1 MDLTG
6 LDNPPT
12 TPETRRQAIYL
23 RLAMIGCPVPEAG
36 ARPSLAAGLLER
48 HRENARRLS
57 TYLSPPDWRI
67 QQFLDEYLYE
77 TGEVPRLPASTL
89 VLDEAGMAREMSL
102 PPDGDT
108 FTGALLKSYRVANGV
123 LHNPTSDRRTT
134 QGVFHVVEGGIPIPD
149 DKKCVPKRAFAH
161 LLRHAFNPPGE
172 HLRLPYT
179 SAAPT
184 PAECFVSLYLRP
196 VVCPEVPGFVSRQT
210 MEIRFFVPG
219 SLVSNLDFVET
230 IFGNAGDPNLP
241 ENDAALEAGGWSGHT
256 GCVVLAPHLTRLTK
270 AALGLPK
277 WEDATERE
285 RQDKMCWRSDD
296 EPYNEGQ
303 AFKITARDE
312 RGVIVTLIADNYFGY
327 CKKEVKTQISYAAN
341 LAGWVEEEHAGGALV
356 FPSFDLGEEFSGRI
370 HVKQR
375 GHTAIEAFARN
386 ATLLNLRP
394 EGYAVDRRHS
404 NIFYVPEDADFD
416 LHAQAVTWA
425 HGGSKQT
432 IRLQADAVYL
442 RPSGYKVRM
451 LKPDGNR
458 AWRLIG
464 TGAEPTFCH
473 KPCTVSG
480 GGKSEISKS
489 ITDAI
494 LQGSV
499 FVSDFR
505 KDFDAVADLLARD
518 YSGRFRD
525 PSRNGTDRR
534 PILGSTRSLGSV
546 IKLLTPSEIEYS
558 DDFNAW
564 LATVPPHVKELVF
577 VVKRFCKPA
586 WGDAWRD
593 HFTVDVINGVP
604 GNELKCDGRKLRS
617 NFLRVGFAQDG
628 SWRVFGLR
636 KDFHPSVKLQMEDDI
651 TASIVVPSGAVAG
664 LNPNDPH
671 PSVKFSVNAESRL
684 FQRPD
689 DAVHRGIDRQAEK
702 DLAERDNFLSNYEP
716 LSRAQARQLVED
728 AIGFTEYTEPM
739 QRILRTTAEGQ
750 GPEFVVSSAHPRVVN
765 GEPSKNPRYLQ
776 RRPDREDPR
785 AVHLGE
791 MGIRLFRK
799 LPASA
804 PVYTPVNAVVPGR
817 RNNPPEPAARIRSL
831 AVFNP
836 IHHLEL
842 PEAFMEFISSM
853 TGRSP
858 STTGAGS
865 EGAMTKGPFNAL
877 PPIHDLNG
885 ALVSYL
891 LTEYPVFI
899 TAAGFV
905 GPHCRV
911 DHDVSLL
918 VPEVWTRMLPA
929 EREPRVLQERGY
941 FEPLQDFDHNGRKV
955 LASRLGWRM
964 TAGFVREY
972 FGRVFSSPHL
982 VFPEELLRPEQQDLE
997 IFVDGVNNIV
1007 ETHRRVAEHYFADG
1021 SIQVACPP
1029 LKALLHIMRDGIYE
1043 GAGIADPKIRGLF
1056 TRNHLM
1062 ESDWYVQRLAAR
1074 QEIEVRQWFQTAR
1087 YLEGFLAKPN
1097 YALEAERLGI
1107 RERLA
1112 RAWESYHE
1120 AKAPA
1125 FRERLRGTLG
1135 ADPSLVNRGN
1145 PEAAQGS

>member
-1 MDLTG
+1 MDSTDLGKNTHT
-6 LDNPPT
+6 L
-12 TPETRRQAIYL
+12 ETRREAIYL
-23 RLAMIGCPVPEAG
+23 RLAMIGCPVPETG
-36 ARPSLAAGLLER
+36 ALPSVAAVLLER
-48 HRENARRLS
+48 HQENARRLS

-77 TGEVPRLPASTL
+77 AGGAPRLPSSTL
-89 VLDEAGMAREMSL
+89 VLDEQGMAREMSL
-102 PPDGDT
+102 PVSGDT
-108 FTGALLKSYRVANGV
+108 FTGELLKSYRVANGV

-134 QGVFHVVEGGIPIPD
+134 QGVFHVVEGGLTVPD
-149 DKKCVPKRAFAH
+149 DKKCVSKRAFAH
-161 LLRHAFNPPGE
+161 LLRHAFNPPRE

-179 SAAPT
+179 SCAPV

-196 VVCPEVPGFVSRQT
+196 VVCPEVPGFVRRQT

-241 ENDAALEAGGWSGHT
+241 ENDPALEADGWSGHT

-270 AALGLPK
+270 VALGLPK
-277 WEDATERE
+277 WDDATEHE
-285 RQDKMCWRSDD
+285 RRDGMCWRADD
-296 EPYNEGQ
+296 ERYNEGK

-312 RGVIVTLIADNYFGY
+312 RGVIVTLIADNYYGY
-327 CKKEVKTQISYAAN
+327 CKKEIKTQLSYAAN

-375 GHTAIEAFARN
+375 GHNALEAFARN
-386 ATLLNLRP
+386 AALLDVLP
-394 EGYAVDRRHS
+394 EGHAVDRRYS
-404 NIFYVPEDADFD
+404 DIFYVPEDADFD
-416 LHAQAVTWA
+416 LR
-425 HGGSKQT
+425 SQT
-432 IRLQADAVYL
+432 ITWTHAGSSQTVRLRADAVYL

-451 LKPDGNR
+451 LKPDGDR

-480 GGKSEISKS
+480 GGKSEISKP

-505 KDFDAVADLLARD
+505 RDFDAVADLLARD
-518 YSGRFRD
+518 YSHRFRD
-525 PSRNGTDRR
+525 PARNGTDQR
-534 PILGSTRSLGSV
+534 PILGLTRSLGSV

-564 LATVPPHVKELVF
+564 LATVPPHIKELVF

-593 HFTVDVINGVP
+593 RFSVDVINGVP
-604 GNELKCDGRKLRS
+604 GNELKCEGRRLRP
-617 NFLRVGFAQDG
+617 NFLRVGFAADG
-628 SWRVFGLR
+628 SWRVFGLQ

-651 TASIVVPSGAVAG
+651 TASIVVPASSVAG

-671 PSVKFSVNAESRL
+671 PSVKFTANAEARL

-689 DAVHRGIDRQAEK
+689 DAIHRGNDRQAER
-702 DLAERDNFLSNYEP
+702 DLAEPDNFLSNFEP

-728 AIGFTEYTEPM
+728 AIGFTAYTEPM
-739 QRILRTTAEGQ
+739 QQLLRATAEGR
-750 GPEFVVSSAHPRVVN
+750 GPEFVVSSAHPRLVN

-799 LPASA
+799 LTPSA
-804 PVYTPVNAVVPGR
+804 PVYPPVNAVVPGR
-817 RNNPPEPAARIRSL
+817 RNNPPEPAERIRSL

-836 IHHLEL
+836 IHYMDL

-858 STTGAGS
+858 SMTGAGI

-877 PPIHDLNG
+877 PPIYDLNG

-899 TAAGFV
+899 TAAGYI
-905 GPHCRV
+905 GPRCRV

-941 FEPLQDFDHNGRKV
+941 FEPLLDFEHNGQQV

-982 VFPEELLRPEQQDLE
+982 VFTEELLRPERQDAE
-997 IFVDGVNNIV
+997 AFVDGVNNIL

-1021 SIQVACPP
+1021 TIEFACPP
-1029 LKALLHIMRDGIYE
+1029 LKALLHIMRDGRYE
-1043 GAGIADPKIRGLF
+1043 GMGIADPMIRKLF
-1056 TRNHLM
+1056 TRKYLI

-1074 QEIEVRQWFQTAR
+1074 QEIEIRQWFRAAR

-1097 YALEAERLGI
+1097 YALEADRLGV

-1112 RAWESYHE
+1112 CAWESYHE

-1135 ADPSLVNRGN
+1135 ADPSLTTPDVA
-1145 PEAAQGS
+1145 ESK